1 MDRNKFEA
9 MFPSLVAHY
18 PTVRSKDY
26 YKAPERRSGPAT
38 ATTLHDGVEL
48 TKTVG
53 SKEDFSGALDVLL
66 SKSLGP
72 NDAARVRRAFERV
85 YQEHL
90 SSLNLEEIEQV
101 ATSV

>member
-1 MDRNKFEA
+1 MDRHKFET

-38 ATTLHDGVEL
+38 APTLLNGEEIKQALVQ
-48 TKTVG
+48 
-53 SKEDFSGALDVLL
+53 KEDFWEGLEVLL
-66 SKSLGP
+66 SNSLGP
-72 NDAARVRRAFERV
+72 NDAARVRRAFVRV

-90 SSLNLEEIEQV
+90 SSLNLEQIEEV